1 VEDCIALYERVAK
14 QAFKLHVRWSC
25 LAILLSLF
33 TDGIYPTRNLDRA
46 LQEVY
51 GIRTTILDWSRATA
65 MGIKIGVVASTMKP
79 EPFLFTNYNAL
90 GRRDRNQKYGILQG
104 DALVWEM

>member
-1 VEDCIALYERVAK
+1 
-14 QAFKLHVRWSC
+14 
-25 LAILLSLF
+25 
-33 TDGIYPTRNLDRA
+33 
-46 LQEVY
+46 
-51 GIRTTILDWSRATA
+51 